1 MDGVTDL
8 NRNGHGGFCRHCTAQ
23 HPLNPFL
30 SLLYMG
36 TMVGVSQDLVQ
47 GEPPLVSSV
56 CLFFRCCTLS
66 CLANLNITI
75 FPEWTSKAICINL
88 SQVSYI
94 FVS

>member
-56 CLFFRCCTLS
+56 CLFFDVVP
-66 CLANLNITI
+66 
-75 FPEWTSKAICINL
+75 FPVSPISTSPF
-88 SQVSYI
+88 SQSGLRKPYA
-94 FVS
+94 